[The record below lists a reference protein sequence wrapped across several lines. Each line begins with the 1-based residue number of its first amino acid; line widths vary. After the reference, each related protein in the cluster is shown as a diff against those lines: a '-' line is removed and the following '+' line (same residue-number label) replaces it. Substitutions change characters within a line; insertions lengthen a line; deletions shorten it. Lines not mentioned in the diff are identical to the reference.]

1 MSNPCGG
8 LTNTPQSKATC
19 QLGYYTGILF
29 SEEKLAAIT
38 ESNAAINA
46 TWNTLLKADMPS
58 RLVMI
63 KFDKNEAG
71 ENGVREVEFDDGSKG
86 ITSVTF
92 GTDKHMVR
100 SGLGSVKTWLKDFA
114 NGRNGYVYRFTDK
127 GYIVGK
133 EVTAETIEQTE
144 VNITATVSKASK
156 DDFEYLVLNIQD
168 LENWAAYKNAV
179 NPSFDVKGLSS
190 VENMTFSVGHCDQ
203 TSTVI
208 TAKDFDKIAI
218 TGLDTTGA
226 GHFTITRAS
235 DGGTVTVTGITR
247 SGGAYTLAYAA
258 QTIADVLTFGYA
270 EPSTTGEYYDLT
282 ATVTGTVLAS

>member
-1 MSNPCGG
+1 MANACGG
-8 LTNTPQSKATC
+8 LTNTPQSKSTC
-19 QLGYYTGILF
+19 QLGYYNLILF

-38 ESNAAINA
+38 ESNAALVA
-46 TWNTLLKADMPS
+46 TWQTLLKADMPS
-58 RLVMI
+58 RLTMI
-63 KFDKNEAG
+63 KFNINEMG
-71 ENGVREVEFDDGSKG
+71 EYGVREVENDDGTKD
-86 ITSVTF
+86 IVSVTY
-92 GTDKHMVR
+92 GSDKHMVK
-100 SGLGSVKTWLKDFA
+100 SGLGSLKTWLRDFEG
-114 NGRNGYVYRFTDK
+114 GRNGYIFRGTDK
-127 GYIVGK
+127 NNIVGK
-133 EVTAETIEQTE
+133 EVTDETIEQVE
-144 VNITATVSKASK
+144 VNITATVMKATK
-156 DDFEYLVLNIQD
+156 DKPEYLVLNIQD
-168 LENWAAYKNAV
+168 LENWNSFKNAIK
-179 NPSFDVKGLSS
+179 PAWDIKGLSS